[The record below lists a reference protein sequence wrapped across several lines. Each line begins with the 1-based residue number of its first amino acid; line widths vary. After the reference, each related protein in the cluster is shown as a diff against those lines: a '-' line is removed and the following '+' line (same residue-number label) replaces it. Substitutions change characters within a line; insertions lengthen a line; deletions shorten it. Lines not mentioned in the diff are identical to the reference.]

1 MSKDLRSGIHIFSND
16 PISFFEFLANDCSR
30 KLFGAITVSCC
41 IEIPSSVS
49 SAFGK
54 SYRKSEKFLKLF
66 VFIFKDVG
74 LDFDLEIEK
83 KLVNDF

>member
-1 MSKDLRSGIHIFSND
+1 MTQLA
-16 PISFFEFLANDCSR
+16 FFEFLANDCSR